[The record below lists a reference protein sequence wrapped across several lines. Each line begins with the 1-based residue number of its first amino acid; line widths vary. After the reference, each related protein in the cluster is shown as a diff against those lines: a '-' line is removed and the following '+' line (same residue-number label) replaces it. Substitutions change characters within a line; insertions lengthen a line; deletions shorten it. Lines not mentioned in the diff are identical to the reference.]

1 MAAVDARWVPGGHG
15 RQQGGRLMAPHAHR
29 APQLAALVVDIHEG
43 RIGRRAFISRALALG
58 LSLSAGEA
66 IFRTYRAGAQEQAEN
81 PITVTVGGTPIAAM
95 EEDLSNA
102 APGGIF
108 RFGRG
113 EESDNLDPVT
123 TGLNTSIW
131 FFMSIYDQ
139 LIRVGADGISLA
151 PSLAENWEI
160 SDDGLTYTFHLRPNV
175 LFSDGTPMT
184 SADVLYSWVRAAND
198 PEQHWTFTLT
208 ALKRDA
214 DGQVEGI
221 SAPDDSTIVVEL
233 AQPWSPFLSDVAMFN
248 LSVVS
253 KAFAEGQEERLVQE
267 CMGTGPFALGE
278 WKKGESLS
286 LVKNTHYWEEG
297 LPLLDEVLVQLVPDD
312 NARIL
317 QLQGGELDGMKDVPS
332 SRVPELQLDPNLKV
346 YQFPSTYTQYI
357 VLNTREAPLDDAH
370 ARLALQYATDR
381 QTLIDVVLFGV
392 GIPATSFMPKG
403 ALYWNDTLPGF
414 PYDPAKAREELA
426 QSKTPEGF
434 PLELKV
440 VGGSADDQTL
450 ATALKDMWSQIG
462 VDVTIAPTETSV
474 FNEDFWSA
482 NFQAMSNYFT
492 YDIIDPDEI
501 VGFSVLPE
509 SSQAFQTGWAN
520 PEAQELARQGAAETD
535 SAKREEIYFRIQELY
550 NQDSP
555 MVILYHKPYIDLT
568 TTRVH
573 NFSHPPTGQYVFTK
587 TWIEQ

>member
-1 MAAVDARWVPGGHG
+1 MT
-15 RQQGGRLMAPHAHR
+15 PHSDR
-29 APQLAALVVDIHEG
+29 TQQLAKLACDVHAGQL
-43 RIGRRAFISRALALG
+43 GRRAFVARALALG
-58 LSLSAGEA
+58 LSLSASEL
-66 IFRTYRAGAQEQAEN
+66 IFHTYRAGAQDQAGGN
-81 PITVTVGGTPIAAM
+81 PITVTVGGTPIAAL
-95 EEDLSNA
+95 EEDLTNA
-102 APGGIF
+102 TAGGVF

-113 EESDNLDPVT
+113 EESDNLDPVV

-139 LIRVGADGISLA
+139 LIRVGADGISLV
-151 PSLAENWEI
+151 PSLAESWDI

-198 PEQHWTFTLT
+198 PEHHWTFTLT

-214 DGQVEGI
+214 DGMVEGI
-221 SAPDDSTIVVEL
+221 TAPDDATVVVEL
-233 AQPWSPFLSDVAMFN
+233 AQPWAPFLSDVAMFN

-253 KAFAEGQEERLVQE
+253 KAFAEGKEERLADE

-278 WKKGESLS
+278 WKKGESLN
-286 LVKNTHYWEEG
+286 LVKNEHYWEEG
-297 LPLLDEVLVQLVPDD
+297 LPLLDGVDVMLVPDD

-332 SRVPELQLDPNLKV
+332 SRVPELQMDPNLKV

-357 VLNTREAPLDDAH
+357 VLNTRSAPLDDVH
-370 ARLALQYATDR
+370 ARRALQFATDR

-414 PYDPAKAREELA
+414 PYDLDQAKAELA
-426 QSKTPEGF
+426 QSKTPDGF
-434 PLELKV
+434 PVELQV
-440 VGGSADDQTL
+440 VSGLADDLTL
-450 ATALKDMWSQIG
+450 GTAIKDMWSQIG

-474 FNEDFWSA
+474 FNENFWSA

-501 VGFSVLPE
+501 VGFSVLSE
-509 SSQAFQTGWAN
+509 SSDAFQTGWVN

-535 SAKREEIYFRIQELY
+535 PARRQEIYFQIQEIY

-555 MVILYHKPYIDLT
+555 MIILYHKPYVDLT

-573 NFSHPPTGQYVFTK
+573 NFSHPPTGQYVFTR
-587 TWIEQ
+587 TWMES